1 MPNIFAGAV
10 YQQRQK
16 FSTMR
21 SLPFLSPLSLACLY
35 EDTVQI
41 MNGTS
46 TSSRVCTIHFLA
58 KNSVFFGSKRNPV
71 ESSFLSFRNK
81 LCLPRRC
88 PLNSASQPS
97 SSDRGHVV
105 VEDDLEAF
113 LKILPYDLQDILRND
128 PKRAQLLE
136 VVLDLGRLPEA
147 RYLGEFGGRYLRS
160 CEVSPGE
167 LDYSQK
173 TVGEFGTDNRA
184 GIEGTLHRISAIR
197 SRKGVIVGMT
207 CRVGRAVSGHI
218 DMVHD
223 LLQYGKSILFVGR
236 Y

>member
-113 LKILPYDLQDILRND
+113 LKVHPCSYLLSVNGFVFVRVSLPST
-128 PKRAQLLE
+128 
-136 VVLDLGRLPEA
+136 
-147 RYLGEFGGRYLRS
+147 S
-160 CEVSPGE
+160 CV
-167 LDYSQK
+167 
-173 TVGEFGTDNRA
+173 F
-184 GIEGTLHRISAIR
+184 IHFHCFFTLF
-197 SRKGVIVGMT
+197 
-207 CRVGRAVSGHI
+207 
-218 DMVHD
+218 
-223 LLQYGKSILFVGR
+223 LFL
-236 Y
+236 